1 MIGKIYEL
9 RLLRQIRRGEI
20 PRHIAIIMDGN
31 RRYARRRG
39 LPVYMGHFFGSRKA
53 EKVLEWCREIGVRM
67 VTLYAFSTENFRRNE
82 EERRH
87 IFDLFK
93 KEVKRLLKDPR
104 THRDRM
110 RVRVVG
116 RRDLLPD
123 DVLEAIEEVE
133 RETASYDGYF
143 LNIAFAYGGRQEIV
157 DAVRALLRD
166 VKRRKVS
173 PDEIDEDLFSRYLYS
188 DSGYEKVD
196 ILIRTGGE
204 QRLSNFLPWQSA
216 ESMTYFVDVYWPSFR
231 KIDLLRAIRTWQS
244 LRARYYKSLA

>member
-1 MIGKIYEL
+1 MISKVYEL
-9 RLLRQIRRGEI
+9 LLLRRVRRVEI
-20 PRHIAIIMDGN
+20 PKHIAIIMDGN

-53 EKVLEWCREIGVRM
+53 EKVLEWCRELGVRT
-67 VTLYAFSTENFRRNE
+67 VTLYAFSTENFRRDE

-87 IFDLFK
+87 IFELFK
-93 KEVKRLLKDPR
+93 KEIRRLLKDPR

-133 RETASYDGYF
+133 RETAGYDSYY

-166 VKRRKVS
+166 VRDGKVR
-173 PDEIDEDLFSRYLYS
+173 PDEIDEALFSRYLYS
-188 DSGYEKVD
+188 DNGYERVD

-216 ESMTYFVDVYWPSFR
+216 GSLTYFVDVYWPSFR
-231 KIDLLRAIRTWQS
+231 KIDLLRAIRTWQG
-244 LRARYYKSLA
+244 LRARYYKHPA